1 LPEER
6 ELTEMTAGEIA
17 HGDFRMGD
25 PVLDSIV
32 EAAAAV
38 QESIRSTWFF
48 VEQWPDGTTVW
59 REPEGRA
66 MAMVSPEG
74 VIREEAL
81 E

>member
-1 LPEER
+1 VR
-6 ELTEMTAGEIA
+6 ESRKLTEMSAGEIA
-17 HGDFRMGD
+17 HGDFAMGD

-32 EAAAAV
+32 DAAALV
-38 QESIRSTWFF
+38 QESIRSPSFF

-66 MAMVSPEG
+66 VAVVSPDGE
-74 VIREEAL
+74 IREESL